1 MSSGLTFERLC
12 DEIVA
17 QSDTLAATLEGA
29 DLSTAVPSC
38 PGWDVGQLVRHLGG
52 GQRWAAE
59 IVRTSATTPPP
70 DHGFRDVD
78 GGGDPAVLAPWL
90 AESGRE
96 LAGALREAGPDAAP
110 WTPVA
115 GRTAS
120 FYARRFA
127 HETVVHRADATL
139 ALGAEYRIDDE
150 VAADAIDEWM
160 ELGSLPEMLDLFPGR
175 RRLLGPGRT
184 LHFHATDTA
193 ELHAEWV
200 VDLTETVA
208 WRRAHEKAAVAVCG
222 PVTELLL
229 LLYRRRTPDDGR
241 FEVLGDAAW
250 LDTWWREVAF
260 G

>member
-1 MSSGLTFERLC
+1 MVLPFDRYC
-12 DEIVA
+12 AEIET
-17 QSDTLAATLEGA
+17 QSDELAATIAGT
-29 DLSTAVPSC
+29 DLTAPVPSC

-59 IVRTSATTPPP
+59 IVATRATTPPP
-70 DHGFRDVD
+70 DHGFRDVE
-78 GGGDPAVLAPWL
+78 GGGDPAVLGPWL
-90 AESGRE
+90 AAGARE
-96 LAGALREAGPDAAP
+96 LAGALREAGPDAEP

-139 ALGAEYRIDDE
+139 ALRAEYRLDAE
-150 VAADAIDEWM
+150 VAVDAIDEWM
-160 ELGSLPEMLDLFPGR
+160 ELGSLPEMLDLFPER

-184 LHFHATDTA
+184 LHFHATDTPA

-200 VDLTETVA
+200 VDLTETLA
-208 WRRAHEKAAVAVCG
+208 WRRAHEKAAVAVRG

-229 LLYRRRTPDDGR
+229 LSYRRRTPSDGTV
-241 FEVLGDAAW
+241 EVFGDAGW
-250 LDTWWREVAF
+250 LRTWWQAVGF